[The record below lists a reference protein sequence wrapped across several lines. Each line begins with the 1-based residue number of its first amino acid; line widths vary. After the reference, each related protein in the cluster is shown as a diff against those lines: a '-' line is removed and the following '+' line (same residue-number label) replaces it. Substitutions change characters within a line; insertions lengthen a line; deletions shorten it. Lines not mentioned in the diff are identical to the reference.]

1 MAQIAAFRV
10 RVDPNDRR
18 TLGQLNEILEKSR
31 QIDRSSREMAQEV
44 QEDHG
49 PHTRL
54 VAFYDDT
61 LKTLEFKAGLSQ
73 GLTTGAGPYRGKQI

>member
-1 MAQIAAFRV
+1 MTV
-10 RVDPNDRR
+10 
-18 TLGQLNEILEKSR
+18 
-31 QIDRSSREMAQEV
+31 EM

-73 GLTTGAGPYRGKQI
+73 GLTTGVGPYKGK